1 MKRLQLIAC
10 RVFEHE
16 LAALTGAAR
25 CEVTIRYLDVG
36 LHEKPAAQL
45 HEALQTAIDETPA
58 DRFDAVGLA
67 YGLCNRG
74 LLGVQARSL
83 PVVIPR
89 AHDCIGLLLGDSAR
103 YLAQLAAH
111 PGSYFQSPGWVE
123 HLPASRSVLAQAIPV
138 GDGTTMTEAELIAR
152 YGEENARY
160 LLEQFAGAADAD
172 RRLVYIATP
181 VPGTERWE
189 REAAAMAHCHGW
201 GFERLPGDLGWLRR
215 LLDGDWRDEQFPVLQ
230 PGQRVVPS
238 YDGRL
243 IAAETP

>member
-10 RVFEHE
+10 RVFERE
-16 LAALTGAAR
+16 LGTLVGAAQ
-25 CEVTIRYLDVG
+25 CEVTIRYLDIG
-36 LHEKPAAQL
+36 LHEKPAAQM
-45 HEALQTAIDETPA
+45 HEALQAAIDETPA
-58 DRFDAVGLA
+58 DRFEAVGVA

-83 PVVIPR
+83 PVAIPR
-89 AHDCIGLLLGDSAR
+89 AHDCIGLLLGGNTG

-123 HLPASRSVLAQAIPV
+123 HLPASRSVLAQSIPM

-152 YGEENARY
+152 HGEENARY
-160 LLEQFAGAADAD
+160 LLEKFAGDASAE

-181 VPGTERWE
+181 VPGTEHWE
-189 REAAAMAHCHGW
+189 RAAAAMAQSHGW
-201 GFERLPGDLGWLRR
+201 GFDRLPGDLGWLRR
-215 LLDGDWRDEQFPVLQ
+215 LLDGDWRGDDFLVLQ
-230 PGQRVVPS
+230 PGQRVGPS

-243 IAAETP
+243 IAAEVP

>member
-10 RVFEHE
+10 RVFERE
-16 LAALTGAAR
+16 LGALVGAAQS
-25 CEVTIRYLDVG
+25 EVTIRYLDIG
-36 LHEKPAAQL
+36 LHEKPTAQL
-45 HEALQTAIDETPA
+45 HDTLQAAIDETPA
-58 DRFDAVGLA
+58 DRFDAVGVA

-74 LLGVQARSL
+74 LLGVQARAL
-83 PVVIPR
+83 PVAVPR
-89 AHDCIGLLLGDSAR
+89 AHDCIGLLLGGNAG

-123 HLPASRSVLAQAIPV
+123 HLPASRSVLAQSVPV
-138 GDGTTMTEAELIAR
+138 GDGVTMTETELIAR

-160 LLEQFAGAADAD
+160 LLEQYAGAAAAE

-189 REAAAMAHCHGW
+189 REAANMARRHGW
-201 GFERLPGDLGWLRR
+201 GFERRPGDLDWLRR
-215 LLDGDWRDEQFPVLQ
+215 LLDGEWRDEEFLVLQ
-230 PGQRVVPS
+230 PGERVGPS

-243 IAAETP
+243 IAAEAS